1 MGSAPKRFVYVLQSV
16 NNPERHYTGLS
27 SDVQRRLLSHNK
39 GASVDT
45 RADRLWQITI
55 VLEFRTEATAAKF
68 ERYLKSGSGR
78 AFARKHF

>member
-1 MGSAPKRFVYVLQSV
+1 MDTAPKRFVYILQSL
-16 NNPERHYTGLS
+16 NNPERHYTGLT
-27 SDVQRRLLSHNK
+27 SDVQQRFLSHNK

-45 RADRLWQITI
+45 RADRPWQITI
-55 VLEFRTEATAAKF
+55 VLEFRTEELAAKC